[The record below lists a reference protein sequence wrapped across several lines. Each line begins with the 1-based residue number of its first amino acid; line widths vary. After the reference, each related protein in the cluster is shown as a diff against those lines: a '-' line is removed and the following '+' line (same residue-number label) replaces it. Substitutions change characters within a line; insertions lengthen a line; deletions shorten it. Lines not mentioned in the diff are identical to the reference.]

1 MYLDRKKNTAR
12 KILLLFFLTL
22 GCLQQALAINTH
34 KAPGLETTNVKLTTN
49 VTDLKVLFKAIES
62 QTTYSVL
69 YTDEVTYQKT
79 KSAVTAGNK
88 TLKDLLDEAAL
99 KFNLAYLVA
108 DNVITV
114 KVKAGN
120 QVKNQQ
126 KIKVTGKITDS
137 KNEPL
142 PGVSVLIK
150 GTALSTQTD
159 MDGNYSIMAEVGQT
173 LVFSYIGFKTEEK
186 TVTAN
191 TLLNIILQ
199 EEASQLTEMVITA
212 LGIKREEKALGYA
225 VQKVKGS
232 TVQTVKGVDVAT
244 SLTGKVSGLLVKNS
258 TEFTEAP
265 TIELRGENPLL
276 VIDGVP
282 YGNMTLRDVPADDIE
297 TVSVLKGATA
307 SALYGYRGASGAIV
321 VTTKK
326 GGTDRD
332 GLSVSFNS
340 STMLT
345 AGYLAIPKQQTTFGR
360 QINAATNTYTGTG
373 AWGVPM
379 EGQQVIQWDPVTKSY
394 QSMPYLARGKDN
406 FKNFLQQG
414 YIFNNNL
421 SIAQHGEHGN
431 IRSSATWVNNRG
443 QYPNSEFDKYT
454 YTLAGDI
461 NIDKFKF
468 TSSISLNKQTSP
480 NIGFSGY
487 TAYDP
492 MYNILVWSAPDYD
505 IRQYKDYWL
514 VKNESQN
521 NSYTGTNNNPYF
533 DRNERI
539 HSLDRQVFNGF
550 MSGTYEI
557 APWLNATLRAG
568 FDTYNNQQVI
578 RVSKGSLVSAG
589 AATVILNGAQVWG
602 ESLKGSYSEGLGTGY
617 SVNQDFLLT
626 GNKKFGDFDIDGL
639 FGETIYYTQDKGIE
653 SQTQGGLS
661 IPGFYSIKASIN
673 APLVNSSVS
682 KRQVNSIYGR
692 LGASWKNMVFLEGT
706 LRNDWSSTL
715 PEATRSYLYPS
726 VAASFLPSEILP
738 KYDWLSFWKLRG
750 SWTSSKTPAGVYDI
764 NSVYTINNNAW
775 GSNTSATYPDT
786 VRNSTVNPQ
795 ASDTWEIGTA
805 SSLFKNRFSFDFTYY
820 SKRMYDFLTATG
832 VSSASGF
839 SSNYVNTG
847 EEITRRG
854 IEITANITPVKLQDW
869 QWDITANWSKY
880 ARYYTKLD
888 SKFSAN
894 NPWVKVGNRV
904 DAFVL
909 NDFQKDNNGNM
920 IYENGLPVYSAYQ
933 SVYGYA
939 DPDWI
944 WGLSSA
950 LRYKNF
956 TLNVSLDGRV
966 GGLAQSTTEMYMW
979 QSGNHPDSVNDIRYK
994 DVTTGTANYVGS
1006 GVKVVSGS
1014 ATYDAFGNI
1023 TSDTR
1028 QYAPNDVPV
1037 TYQSYIQRIHKGT
1050 AWGGAPSPY
1059 DTYST
1064 TFIKLREL
1072 SISYNIPQ
1080 SACKFIGAK
1089 SAAVSAIGQNLFLWA
1104 KDFKYSDPDSGV
1116 DNFSDPSQR
1125 FIGGNLKLEF

>member
-1 MYLDRKKNTAR
+1 MYLETKKSTAR
-12 KILLLFFLTL
+12 KILLLFFL
-22 GCLQQALAINTH
+22 ALCSFSTAFASVNNVSQSIENT
-34 KAPGLETTNVKLTTN
+34 AVKLPNSTA
-49 VTDLKVLFKAIES
+49 DLKVLFKAIES
-62 QTTYSVL
+62 QTAFSL
-69 YTDEVTYQKT
+69 IYTDDVIGQKP
-79 KSAVTAGNK
+79 KSPIASGNRM
-88 TLKDLLDEAAL
+88 LKDLLNEVSL
-99 KFNLAYLVA
+99 KFGIAYQVN
-108 DNVITV
+108 DDVVTF
-114 KVKAGN
+114 KVKATA
-120 QVKNQQ
+120 QTKNQQ
-126 KIKVTGKITDS
+126 KIKITGRVTDS

-142 PGVSVLIK
+142 PGVTILVQ
-150 GTALSTQTD
+150 GTATSAQTD
-159 MDGNYSIMAEVGQT
+159 MDGNYTITAETGQI
-173 LVFSYIGFKTEEK
+173 LVFSYIGFKTIEQP
-186 TVTAN
+186 VTN
-191 TLLNIILQ
+191 QTELNIILA
-199 EEASQLTEMVITA
+199 EEASELTEMVITA

-225 VQKVKGS
+225 VQKVKGA

-244 SLTGKVSGLLVKNS
+244 SLTGKVSGMLVKNS
-258 TEFTEAP
+258 TEFSEAP

-282 YGNMTLRDVPADDIE
+282 YGNMTLRDIPADDIE

-307 SALYGYRGASGAIV
+307 SALYGYRGASGALV

-326 GGTDRD
+326 GASDKE
-332 GLSVSFNS
+332 GLSVSLNS

-360 QINAATNTYTGTG
+360 QINAATNTYNGTG

-379 EGQQVIQWDPVTKSY
+379 EGQDVIQWDPVTKSY

-421 SIAQHGEHGN
+421 SITQRGEHGN

-454 YTLAGDI
+454 YTLGGDI

-480 NIGFSGY
+480 NIGFNGY

-505 IRQYKDYWL
+505 IRQYRDYWL

-521 NSYTGTNNNPYF
+521 SSYTGTNNNPYF

-550 MSGTYEI
+550 MSGTYEVT
-557 APWLNATLRAG
+557 PWLNATFRTG

-578 RVSKGSLVSAG
+578 RVSKGSVVSAG

-617 SVNQDFLLT
+617 SINQDFLLT

-639 FGETIYYTQDKGIE
+639 FGETIYYIEDKGIE

-661 IPGFYSIKASIN
+661 IPGFYSIKASVN
-673 APLVNSSVS
+673 APLVNTSVS
-682 KRQVNSIYGR
+682 KRQVNSLYGR
-692 LGASWKNMVFLEGT
+692 LGASWKSMLFLEGT

-726 VAASFLPSEILP
+726 VAASFLPSEVLP
-738 KYDWLSFWKLRG
+738 KYDWLSFWKVRG

-775 GSNTSATYPDT
+775 GSNNSATYPDT
-786 VRNSTVNPQ
+786 IRNSTVNPQ
-795 ASDTWEIGTA
+795 ASDTWEVGTA
-805 SSLFKNRFSFDFTYY
+805 ASMFKSRFSLDFTYY

-839 SSNYVNTG
+839 SSNYINTN

-854 IEITANITPVKLQDW
+854 IEITATLTPVKLPDL
-869 QWDITANWSKY
+869 QWDLTANWSKY

-888 SKFSAN
+888 DKFSAD

-909 NDFQKDNNGNM
+909 NDFQKDNSGNM

-944 WGLSSA
+944 WGLSSS

-956 TLNVSLDGRV
+956 TLNVSMDGRV

-979 QSGNHPDSVNDIRYK
+979 QSGNHPDSVNQTRYQ
-994 DVTTGTANYVGS
+994 DVTTGTANYVGN
-1006 GVKVVSGS
+1006 GVKVISGS
-1014 ATYDAFGNI
+1014 ATYDAYGHI

-1037 TYQSYIQRIHKGT
+1037 TYQSYVQRVHKGT

-1072 SISYNIPQ
+1072 SVSYTIPQ
-1080 SACKFIGAK
+1080 SACKLIGAK
-1089 SAAVSAIGQNLFLWA
+1089 SAAVSAIGQNLFMWA